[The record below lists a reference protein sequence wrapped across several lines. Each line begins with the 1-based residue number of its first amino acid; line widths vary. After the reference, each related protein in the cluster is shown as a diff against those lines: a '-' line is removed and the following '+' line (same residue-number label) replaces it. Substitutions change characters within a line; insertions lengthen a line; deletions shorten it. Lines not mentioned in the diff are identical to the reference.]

1 MDPCWFYVY
10 IYDVIFKQ
18 VPALWPHKWCH
29 HWNATFV
36 LKFSVFTTHLQSN
49 FCYYRCWEH
58 FKMFFHISKGGATE
72 KMMMMGV
79 QKYQFLAKS
88 ENLTNLYA
96 CSSCKLIINS
106 KCLIN
111 IHNLNFPL
119 NIQITITE
127 HFLTRLN
134 Q

>member
-1 MDPCWFYVY
+1 
-10 IYDVIFKQ
+10 
-18 VPALWPHKWCH
+18 
-29 HWNATFV
+29 
-36 LKFSVFTTHLQSN
+36 
-49 FCYYRCWEH
+49 
-58 FKMFFHISKGGATE
+58 MFFHISKGGATE

-96 CSSCKLIINS
+96 CSSCKLIINN
-106 KCLIN
+106 KCLVYK
-111 IHNLNFPL
+111 HNLNFPL

-127 HFLTRLN
+127 HFFTCLN